1 MFHGKQARRL
11 DALLSGAS
19 SPTPADRPLF
29 PLLHT
34 AERFWE
40 LEEQAEPSVFFTRTL
55 EQRLMREA
63 AEIRKAGPNAPKQHV
78 VKTVAWDSPPR
89 RREWDVERRRRL
101 FWRLAAVAVILF
113 SLVGTLSLASQATPA
128 SPLYGLRQLERTVQ
142 LQLAFD
148 SVARAQVRVA
158 VAQDALTE
166 LEYAITQHKTN
177 PSSYRAHLAEFQS
190 DYRAAGDA
198 VAATS
203 SSSQRAGLE
212 QSLVAIQTR
221 AIGDLRGALPGMDWP
236 DRVATTTTLSA
247 LGETTPTITRV
258 TYIRT
263 ANGLTLHISGAGF
276 VSGATLYLSGRPA
289 GEVNSVAANAIQATA
304 PAGMALDPGASVGVS
319 NPDGTAAQFT
329 LAGGK

>member
-1 MFHGKQARRL
+1 MFHGKKARRL
-11 DALLSGAS
+11 DALLSGSS

-158 VAQDALTE
+158 VAKDALME
-166 LEYAITQHKTN
+166 LQYAITQRKTN
-177 PSSYRAHLAEFQS
+177 PENYRAHLAEFQS
-190 DYRAAGDA
+190 DYQAASDA
-198 VAATS
+198 VAAVS

-212 QSLVAIQTR
+212 PSLAEVRTQAI
-221 AIGDLRGALPGMDWP
+221 ADLRGALAGMDWR

-258 TYIRT
+258 TYT
-263 ANGLTLHISGAGF
+263 HAGNGLTLRISGAGF
-276 VSGATLYLSGRPA
+276 VSGATLYLDGRPA
-289 GEVNSVAANAIQATA
+289 GEAHTVAANEIEVTL
-304 PAGMALDPGASVGVS
+304 PGVTTLDPGATVGVS

>member
-1 MFHGKQARRL
+1 MFHGKKARRL
-11 DALLSGAS
+11 DALLSGSS

-78 VKTVAWDSPPR
+78 ATTSAWDSPPQ
-89 RREWDVERRRRL
+89 RREWDVDRRRRL

-166 LEYAITQHKTN
+166 LEYAITQRKTSPAN
-177 PSSYRAHLAEFQS
+177 YRAHLAEFQS
-190 DYRAAGDA
+190 DYHAASDA
-198 VAATS
+198 VAAVS
-203 SSSQRAGLE
+203 SSNQRAGLE
-212 QSLVAIQTR
+212 QSLVAIQAR
-221 AIGDLRGALPGMDWP
+221 AIADLHGALVGMDWP
-236 DRVATTTTLSA
+236 DRVATTATLSA
-247 LGETTPTITRV
+247 LGETAPIITRV
-258 TYIRT
+258 TYSHA
-263 ANGLTLHISGAGF
+263 ANELTLHISGAGF
-276 VSGATLYLSGRPA
+276 ASGATLYLDGRPA
-289 GEVNSVAANAIQATA
+289 GKAHSVAANAIEVTL
-304 PAGMALDPGASVGVS
+304 PGVTALDPGATVGVS

-329 LAGGK
+329 LAGGE

>member
-34 AERFWE
+34 AERLRE
-40 LEEQAEPSVFFTRTL
+40 LEEQAEPSVFLTRTL

-78 VKTVAWDSPPR
+78 ATTSAWDSPPQQ
-89 RREWDVERRRRL
+89 REWDVDRRRRL

-113 SLVGTLSLASQATPA
+113 SLAGTLSLASQATPA

-158 VAQDALTE
+158 VAQDALAE
-166 LEYAITQHKTN
+166 LEYAITQRKTN
-177 PSSYRAHLAEFQS
+177 PANYRAHLAEFQR
-190 DYRAAGDA
+190 DYQAASDA
-198 VAATS
+198 VAAVS
-203 SSSQRAGLE
+203 SSNQRAGLE
-212 QSLVAIQTR
+212 PSLDEIRAR
-221 AIGDLRGALPGMDWP
+221 AIADLHGALVGMDWP
-236 DRVATTTTLSA
+236 DRVATTTTLGA

-258 TYIRT
+258 TYTRV
-263 ANGLTLHISGAGF
+263 ANGLTLQISGAGF
-276 VSGATLYLSGRPA
+276 VSGATLYLDGRSA
-289 GEVNSVAANAIQATA
+289 GAVNSVAASAIQATL
-304 PAGMALDPGASVGVS
+304 PAGTALDSGATVGVS

-329 LAGGK
+329 LAGGE